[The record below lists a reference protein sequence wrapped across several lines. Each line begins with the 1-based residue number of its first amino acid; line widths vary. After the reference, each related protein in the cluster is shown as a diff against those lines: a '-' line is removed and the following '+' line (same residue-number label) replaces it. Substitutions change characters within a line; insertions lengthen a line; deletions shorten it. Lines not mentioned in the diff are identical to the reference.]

1 VKRAKVEANAIAA
14 SMRRFDAKLS
24 DAQIAKIAAGIAS
37 AHAAGKALNPK
48 KKRLKNADQP
58 ATPFSLDVQ

>member
-1 VKRAKVEANAIAA
+1 
-14 SMRRFDAKLS
+14 MRRFDAKLS